1 MKNNFSIILA
11 LIFCFSCE
19 HELERNNPLDGLVLG
34 EIEEID
40 MGANFVVLSGS
51 ITTNKITPV
60 SDYGFCWTLEGSI
73 PTFDDPHNSNGE
85 LVDKEDFVFQS
96 TISGL
101 ELNQVYCFRLFAVT
115 SIDTVYSNEF
125 FTSTEWDGESPII
138 NTNSVNLI
146 TSNSA
151 TVEGELIDLG
161 DPAVYGIISQHGHC
175 WSSIHLPT
183 INDNKSELG
192 TLSSTGTFN
201 TNIESLITSTTYY
214 CRSYIVNNAGT
225 IYGNSIEFNT
235 TNGEPSITTGESTN
249 ITSTTADVEGEVI
262 GIGDAAITQYGHCWS
277 TAQNPT
283 TNDNKNQLGP
293 SGVSTFISSLT
304 NLSNETTYYYRSYAT
319 NSYGTAYGDEK
330 VFSTTNGEPTVI
342 TIGSNNS
349 TSASVTLLGEITGI
363 GDATITQHGHCWSTA
378 QNPTTNNNKNQL
390 GPSGVSTFISSVSG
404 LQPST
409 TYFYK
414 SYATNNLGTAYGVQ
428 KTFVT
433 TDGRPEVE
441 TVGYNMNP
449 IANGSSWS
457 YVPTNFQ
464 GKIIFS
470 GDSPITSHGF
480 NYGTY
485 PSSGNYSATP
495 PLVQNGTFSK
505 SYNLND
511 NIKYYYRAY
520 ATNSFGTSY
529 GDWDSLKTPEY
540 CNITRSSTS
549 GSTNITTTLDA
560 NQTQITVNFVGW
572 SSSSSN
578 QVDNISLYRNETF
591 IATFGSWL
599 IIYDGERTFN
609 LPSNLDVSDCYTI
622 RVEDGNAGQILMVSN
637 PFTIE

>member
-73 PTFDDPHNSNGE
+73 PTFDDPHISNGE

-115 SIDTVYSNEF
+115 SIDTSYSNEF

-146 TSNSA
+146 TSNSV
-151 TVEGELIDLG
+151 TVEGELIELG
-161 DPAVYGIISQHGHC
+161 DPTVYGNISQHGHC
-175 WSSIHLPT
+175 WSTIQLPT

-201 TNIESLITSTTYY
+201 TNIESLNTSTAYY
-214 CRSYIVNNAGT
+214 CRSYVVNNAGA

-235 TNGEPSITTGESTN
+235 TNGEPSITTGVSTN
-249 ITSTTADVEGEVI
+249 ITSTTADIEGEI
-262 GIGDAAITQYGHCWS
+262 LSIGDATITQHGHCWS
-277 TAQNPT
+277 TSQNPT
-283 TNDNKNQLGP
+283 TNDNKNQLGS

-363 GDATITQHGHCWSTA
+363 GDATITQHGHCWSTS
-378 QNPTTNNNKNQL
+378 QNPTTNDNKNQL

-409 TYFYK
+409 TYFYR
-414 SYATNNLGTAYGVQ
+414 SYVTNNLGTAYGIQ

-441 TVGYNMNP
+441 TVGYDINP
-449 IANGSSWS
+449 TPGNTW
-457 YVPTNFQ
+457 YVPTDFE
-464 GKIIFS
+464 GKIISS

-480 NYGTY
+480 NYGT
-485 PSSGNYSATP
+485 SGAGTQQNPTTP
-495 PLVQNGTFSK
+495 IVQNGNFSRTFSL
-505 SYNLND
+505 SHNYV
-511 NIKYYYRAY
+511 YYFRTY

-529 GDWDSLKTPEY
+529 GEIDSFRTPEY
-540 CNITRSSTS
+540 CDITTASTS
-549 GSTNITTTLDA
+549 GATNITTTLDA
-560 NQTQITVNFVGW
+560 NQTQVTVNFVGW